1 MLRAAHRMLE
11 LVGFQ
16 RNDEVRCSQ
25 DFGEEGSSVRSA
37 KLGGDEMTYLETD
50 TDVEGNHVAKL

>member
-1 MLRAAHRMLE
+1 MLE